1 MEHGKLPL
9 LDKAAIDV
17 PWWFALIANQER
29 HIQSILEATAFDC
42 EKLSA
47 PRDLWPITKSKE
59 LKEWFDE
66 REKFRQTK
74 ERLRSLEDY

>member
-29 HIQSILEATAFDC
+29 HIQSILEVNAFDC
-42 EKLSA
+42 EKLST
-47 PRDLWPITKSKE
+47 PRGVDNFSKSKE